1 LACVQDVI
9 TPIDAVGFVLGHFL
23 RYLFGNSSEM
33 QIPRGGAA
41 QVVGVQSL
49 VLFSLALFLA
59 LLVLSR
65 LLFEEL
71 AKAGSDASRLPR
83 LSKIADLFAVV
94 MEHITAIEPAIFS
107 PCLMMI
113 GRRFGSVLLRSLIPQ
128 FADTG
133 EIILW

>member
-1 LACVQDVI
+1 
-9 TPIDAVGFVLGHFL
+9 
-23 RYLFGNSSEM
+23 M

-71 AKAGSDASRLPR
+71 AKADSDASRLPR
-83 LSKIADLFAVV
+83 LSKIADLFTVV

>member
-1 LACVQDVI
+1 MLSVLCWVI
-9 TPIDAVGFVLGHFL
+9 FFATCSGIPARCKFRAAERRKLWGF
-23 RYLFGNSSEM
+23 S
-33 QIPRGGAA
+33 P
-41 QVVGVQSL
+41 
-49 VLFSLALFLA
+49 LFSFRWRFFLA

-65 LLFEEL
+65 RLFEEL

>member
-1 LACVQDVI
+1 
-9 TPIDAVGFVLGHFL
+9 
-23 RYLFGNSSEM
+23 M

-107 PCLMMI
+107 P
-113 GRRFGSVLLRSLIPQ
+113 LL
-128 FADTG
+128 D
-133 EIILW
+133 